1 MKIINITEA
10 QYKKLLE
17 ANFENSAPNFNGKQQ
32 EYNDS
37 ETTVTSNVTDLSGN
51 LKRGKPV
58 SSDDLAD
65 TMSVQNYWYQSPR
78 NGNIK

>member
-1 MKIINITEA
+1 MTES
-10 QYKKLLE
+10 QYKRLLE
-17 ANFENSAPNFNGKQQ
+17 ANAANNAPNFNGKQQ
-32 EYNDS
+32 EYTGS
-37 ETTVTSNVTDLSGN
+37 ETTVSANVTDLSGN

-65 TMSVQNYWYQSPR
+65 TMSIQNYWYQSPR